1 MNPVIVLQEVI
12 DPQRQSGDVEEVS
25 HWQVDQVDAEFIVLA
40 NLGRKLIYLVWN
52 WITFSTLL
60 PSHQNRII
68 TKKVNKNN

>member
-40 NLGRKLIYLVWN
+40 NLGRKQCYKI
-52 WITFSTLL
+52 
-60 PSHQNRII
+60 
-68 TKKVNKNN
+68 